1 MIRHLLLP
9 VLLAA
14 LGVPALAKISPP
26 DGAALRFEAHEDL
39 GSYALPIGP
48 HDGDRMATVRAEGEI
63 DVRAYRLGGTGLSSY
78 QIMLGFRQQLEEA
91 GYDILFECDEE
102 SCGGYAFRFDTR
114 IVQEPEMHVDLGDFH
129 FLSAH
134 VPGDSG
140 LFASVLVSRS
150 PSAGF
155 IQVIEVSPPGQVE
168 TPDVDVS
175 EPELPA
181 DTEVAVPEAALGEVG
196 TAMETV
202 GRYVLTDLEFET
214 GSTTLGGGTYD
225 SLADLATYLETH
237 PDARVALVGHTDA
250 QGGLAPNIAISKG
263 RATSVRDRL
272 VADYGVDPARLEAE
286 GIGYLSPLA
295 TNQTAEGRTQNRR
308 VEAILVTTQ

>member
-1 MIRHLLLP
+1 
-9 VLLAA
+9 
-14 LGVPALAKISPP
+14 
-26 DGAALRFEAHEDL
+26 
-39 GSYALPIGP
+39 
-48 HDGDRMATVRAEGEI
+48 
-63 DVRAYRLGGTGLSSY
+63 
-78 QIMLGFRQQLEEA
+78 
-91 GYDILFECDEE
+91 
-102 SCGGYAFRFDTR
+102 
-114 IVQEPEMHVDLGDFH
+114 MHVDLGDFH